1 MAMTAA
7 RAGRREW
14 AGLAV
19 IALPCVVYAMDLT
32 VLNLALPALS
42 EDLRPGSA
50 ELLWIVDI
58 YGFLVAGLLITM
70 GTLGDRIGRRRLL
83 LIGAAAFGLASVFAA
98 LSTSAEMLIAARAL
112 LGVAGATL
120 APSTL
125 SLIRNMFEDPQ
136 QRTFAIGVWITS
148 FSVGAAIGP
157 LIGGLLLERFW
168 WGSVF
173 LPALPVMGLL
183 LVVGPLLL
191 PEYRDPEAGKPDPI
205 SVGLSLV
212 AVLAV
217 IYGLKQIAQDGL
229 GTLPVLSIAAGLAV
243 GVAFVRRQRRLDD
256 PLIDLRLFRVPA
268 FNGALA
274 ANTLG
279 FFVNFGI
286 AVFIAQYL
294 QLVLGYSPFEAGL
307 WTVPY
312 ACSFLV
318 GALLTPLLVR
328 RIEPAFAMAGGLVVT
343 AIGFGLLTQVEGD
356 SALATL
362 VSGSVIFA
370 VGLAPLYTL
379 AADLMVGAA
388 PPERAGAAAGIAE
401 TSSEFGGALGIA
413 TLGAVGTAVY
423 RGQVD
428 GALPAGAPPKA
439 AEAAQDTLGAAVAAG
454 EQLPGELATELVDAA
469 QEGFSQA
476 LQVAATLNVVVAIA
490 AAFLAVTLVRRV
502 RTREEPEP
510 ESALEPAPAALE
522 PTPVVV
528 GRRRC

>member
-1 MAMTAA
+1 VTDSNS

-14 AGLAV
+14 AALAV

-42 EDLRPGSA
+42 EDLRPSSSQ
-50 ELLWIVDI
+50 LLWIVDI

-83 LIGAAAFGLASVFAA
+83 LIGAGAFGAASILAAV
-98 LSTSAEMLIAARAL
+98 STSAEMLIAARAL

-125 SLIRNMFEDPQ
+125 SLIRNLFEDPQ

-183 LVVGPLLL
+183 LLVGPRLL
-191 PEYRDPEAGKPDPI
+191 PEYRDPDAGRPDLI
-205 SVGLSLV
+205 SVLLSLI

-229 GTLPVLSIAAGLAV
+229 GTLPVLSIVAGLAI
-243 GVAFVRRQRRLDD
+243 GAAFVRRQQRLAD
-256 PLIDLRLFRVPA
+256 PLIDLHLFRVPA

-294 QLVLGYSPFEAGL
+294 QLVIGLSPFEAGL

-318 GALLTPLLVR
+318 GAMLTPLLVR
-328 RIEPAFAMAGGLVVT
+328 RIKPAFAMAGGLVVT
-343 AIGFGLLTQVEGD
+343 AIGFGLLTQVDGD

-362 VSGSVIFA
+362 VSGSVVFA
-370 VGLAPLYTL
+370 IGLAPLYTL

-388 PPERAGAAAGIAE
+388 PPERAGAAAGISE

-413 TLGAVGTAVY
+413 TLGALGTAVY
-423 RGQVD
+423 RGQID
-428 GALPAGAPPKA
+428 GELPAGAPPEA
-439 AEAAQDTLGAAVAAG
+439 TEAARDTLGAAVAAG
-454 EQLPGELATELVDAA
+454 DELPGEFAPQLVDAA
-469 QEGFSQA
+469 QEAFTYA
-476 LQVAATLNVVVAIA
+476 FQVAAALNAAVAIA
-490 AAFLAVTLVRRV
+490 AAILAVTLVRRV
-502 RTREEPEP
+502 RMRPELEEERG
-510 ESALEPAPAALE
+510 LEPAAA
-522 PTPVVV
+522 VAG
-528 GRRRC
+528 GRPC

>member
-1 MAMTAA
+1 VTPA

-19 IALPCVVYAMDLT
+19 IALPCVVYSMDLT

-42 EDLRPGSA
+42 EDLQPSSA
-50 ELLWIVDI
+50 QLLWIVDI

-83 LIGAAAFGLASVFAA
+83 LIGAAAFGLASLFAA
-98 LSTSAEMLIAARAL
+98 ASTSAEMLIAARAL

-148 FSVGAAIGP
+148 FSTGAAIGP
-157 LIGGLLLERFW
+157 LIGGLLLEQFW

-183 LVVGPLLL
+183 LIVGPRLL
-191 PEYRDPEAGKPDPI
+191 PEYRDPEAGRVDLI
-205 SVGLSLV
+205 SVALSLI

-217 IYGLKQIAQDGL
+217 IYGLKEIAQDGV
-229 GTLPVLSIAAGLAV
+229 GTLALFSISAGLAV
-243 GVAFVRRQRRLDD
+243 GVVFVTRQRRLTD
-256 PLIDLRLFRVPA
+256 PLIDLDLFRLPA

-294 QLVLGYSPFEAGL
+294 QLVIGLSPFEAGL

-312 ACSFLV
+312 AVSFVV
-318 GALLTPLLVR
+318 GAMLTPLLVR
-328 RIEPAFAMAGGLVVT
+328 RIPPAFAMAGGLVVT
-343 AIGFGLLTQVEGD
+343 AIGFGLLIQVDGDGD

-362 VSGSVIFA
+362 VSGSVVFA
-370 VGLAPLYTL
+370 LGLAPLYTL
-379 AADLMVGAA
+379 AADLIVGAA
-388 PPERAGAAAGIAE
+388 PPERAGAAAGISE

-428 GALPAGAPPKA
+428 EGLPAGAPPEA
-439 AEAAQDTLGAAVAAG
+439 LEAAQDTLGAAVAAG
-454 EQLPGELATELVDAA
+454 EELPGELAPQLVDGA
-469 QEGFSQA
+469 QEAFTQA
-476 LQVAATLNVVVAIA
+476 FQVAAGLNVAVAIA
-490 AAFLAVTLVRRV
+490 AAILAVTLVRRV
-502 RTREEPEP
+502 RMPEELEEEPER
-510 ESALEPAPAALE
+510 EPAAA
-522 PTPVVV
+522 VVAV
-528 GRRRC
+528 RPC

>member
-1 MAMTAA
+1 
-7 RAGRREW
+7 
-14 AGLAV
+14 V

-42 EDLRPGSA
+42 EDLQPSSSQ
-50 ELLWIVDI
+50 LLWIVDI

-83 LIGAAAFGLASVFAA
+83 LIGAAAFALASVLAA

-112 LGVAGATL
+112 LGIAGATL

-125 SLIRNMFEDPQ
+125 SLIRNMFENPQ

-157 LIGGLLLERFW
+157 LIGGLLLEHFW

-183 LVVGPLLL
+183 LIVGPRLL

-205 SVGLSLV
+205 SVVLSLI

-217 IYGLKQIAQDGL
+217 IYGLKQIAQDEVGPL
-229 GTLPVLSIAAGLAV
+229 SVVSIATGLALSA
-243 GVAFVRRQRRLDD
+243 AFVRRQQRLVD
-256 PLIDLRLFRVPA
+256 PVIDLRLFRVPA

-294 QLVLGYSPFEAGL
+294 QLVIGLSPFEAGL

-328 RIEPAFAMAGGLVVT
+328 RIQPAFAMAGGLVVS
-343 AIGFGLLTQVEGD
+343 AVGFGLLTQVEGD

-362 VSGSVIFA
+362 VSGSVVFA
-370 VGLAPLYTL
+370 IGLAPLYTL

-388 PPERAGAAAGIAE
+388 PPERAGAAAGVSE

-413 TLGAVGTAVY
+413 TLGAIGTAVY
-423 RGQVD
+423 RGQVED
-428 GALPAGAPPKA
+428 ALPAGASTDA
-439 AEAAQDTLGAAVAAG
+439 AEAARDTLGAAVAARD
-454 EQLPGELATELVDAA
+454 ELPGELGERLIDAA
-469 QEGFSQA
+469 QEAFTEA
-476 LQVAATLNVVVAIA
+476 LQIA
-490 AAFLAVTLVRRV
+490 AALSAAVALTAAILAGTLVRRL
-502 RTREEPEP
+502 R
-510 ESALEPAPAALE
+510 APAAIEQE
-522 PTPVVV
+522 PGLDHVAVV
-528 GRRRC
+528 GGRPC

>member
-1 MAMTAA
+1 MTPAS
-7 RAGRREW
+7 AGRREW
-14 AGLAV
+14 VGLAV
-19 IALPCVVYAMDLT
+19 IALPCVVYSMDLT

-42 EDLRPGSA
+42 EDLQPTSA

-83 LIGAAAFGLASVFAA
+83 LIGAAAFGLASLFAA
-98 LSTSAEMLIAARAL
+98 FSTSAEMLIAARAL

-125 SLIRNMFEDPQ
+125 SLLRNMFEDPQ

-157 LIGGLLLERFW
+157 LIGGLLLEQFW

-183 LVVGPLLL
+183 LIVGPRLL
-191 PEYRDPEAGKPDPI
+191 PEYRDPEAGRPDLI
-205 SVGLSLV
+205 SVALSLI
-212 AVLAV
+212 AVLTV

-229 GTLPVLSIAAGLAV
+229 GTIPVVSIVGGLAV
-243 GVAFVRRQRRLDD
+243 GGVFVRRQQLLAD
-256 PLIDLRLFRVPA
+256 PLIDLHLFRVPA

-294 QLVLGYSPFEAGL
+294 QLVIGLSPFEAGL

-312 ACSFLV
+312 ACSFVV
-318 GALLTPLLVR
+318 GAMLTPLLVR
-328 RIEPAFAMAGGLVVT
+328 RVPPAYAMAGGLVVT
-343 AIGFGLLTQVEGD
+343 AIGFLLLTQVDGD
-356 SALATL
+356 SSLATL
-362 VSGSVIFA
+362 VSGSVVFA
-370 VGLAPLYTL
+370 LGLAPLYTL

-388 PPERAGAAAGIAE
+388 PPERAGAAAGISE

-423 RGQVD
+423 RGQID
-428 GALPAGAPPKA
+428 QGLPAGAPPEA
-439 AEAAQDTLGAAVAAG
+439 VEAARDTLGAAVAAG
-454 EQLPGELATELVDAA
+454 EDLPAELAPQLVDAA
-469 QEGFSQA
+469 QEAFTQA
-476 LQVAATLNVVVAIA
+476 FQVVAALNAAVAIA
-490 AAFLAVTLVRRV
+490 AAVLAVTFVRRV
-502 RTREEPEP
+502 RMRAEPE
-510 ESALEPAPAALE
+510 EVEGLEPAPA
-522 PTPVVV
+522 VV
-528 GRRRC
+528 GVRPC

>member
-1 MAMTAA
+1 VTSP

-14 AGLAV
+14 VGLAV

-42 EDLRPGSA
+42 EDLQPSSA

-83 LIGAAAFGLASVFAA
+83 LIGAAGFGLASLFAA
-98 LSTSAEMLIAARAL
+98 FSTSAGMLIAARAL

-125 SLIRNMFEDPQ
+125 SLIRNMFEDQQ

-183 LVVGPLLL
+183 LIVGPRLL
-191 PEYRDPEAGKPDPI
+191 PEYRDPEAGKPDLI
-205 SVGLSLV
+205 SVALSLV
-212 AVLAV
+212 AVLSV
-217 IYGLKQIAQDGL
+217 IYGLKQIAQDGV
-229 GTLPVLSIAAGLAV
+229 GTLPLLSIAAGLAV
-243 GVAFVRRQRRLDD
+243 GVAFFLRQQRLSD
-256 PLIDLRLFRVPA
+256 PLIDLHLFRLPA

-294 QLVLGYSPFEAGL
+294 QLVIGLSPFEAGL

-318 GALLTPLLVR
+318 GAMLTPLLVR
-328 RIEPAFAMAGGLVVT
+328 LVRPAFAMAGGLVVS
-343 AIGFGLLTQVEGD
+343 AIGFGLLTQVDGD
-356 SALATL
+356 SALPTL
-362 VSGSVIFA
+362 VSGSVVFA
-370 VGLAPLYTL
+370 LGLAPLYTL

-388 PPERAGAAAGIAE
+388 PPERAGAAAGISE

-413 TLGAVGTAVY
+413 TLGALGTAVY
-423 RGQVD
+423 RGQID
-428 GALPAGAPPKA
+428 EALPAAAPPEA
-439 AEAAQDTLGAAVAAG
+439 AEAARDTLGAAVAAG
-454 EQLPGELATELVDAA
+454 EELPGELAPQLVDAA
-469 QEGFSQA
+469 QSAFTQA
-476 LQVAATLNVVVAIA
+476 FQVAAGLNAAVAIA
-490 AAFLAVTLVRRV
+490 AALLAVTLVRRV
-502 RTREEPEP
+502 RMRTGLEEEPGV
-510 ESALEPAPAALE
+510 EPAPAVAGVR
-522 PTPVVV
+522 P
-528 GRRRC
+528 C